1 MRGNWIWLTVIW
13 LVLPI
18 LAGCNQGVT
27 PEIKGV
33 SSPPPASTQ
42 VGHLE
47 VLAPNATPLPET
59 EDNEDHMVRDEMPS
73 HSPTLDPV
81 QQKMVQSAREDL
93 TRRSGIALEEVL
105 LADVEVVAWPD
116 ASLGCPQPGMAYAQV
131 LTPGYKVRLEAQ
143 GRTYE
148 YHTDMEQFFMLCDSA
163 FEENNPKKDTDKS
176 VDDGWPNQTKD
187 GDVIISRPTK

>member
-42 VGHLE
+42 VGDLE

-59 EDNEDHMVRDEMPS
+59 EDNEDHMARDEMPS

-81 QQKMVQSAREDL
+81 QQKIVQTAKEDL
-93 TRRSGIALEEVL
+93 TRRLSIALEEVL

-116 ASLGCPQPGMAYAQV
+116 ASLGCPQAGM
-131 LTPGYKVRLEAQ
+131 
-143 GRTYE
+143 TYE